1 MALTP
6 SFPVNFSTLCNLSS
20 NDWPMICHPHLCFL
34 LRVYDGRWKLSVAGK
49 DGDGHN
55 VLRAEMEILGQNK
68 SGQATPSQ
76 LQ

>member
-20 NDWPMICHPHLCFL
+20 NDRPMTRHPHLCFL
-34 LRVYDGRWKLSVAGK
+34 LLANVVRWKLCVAGK
-49 DGDGHN
+49 AGDGHD
-55 VLRAEMEILGQNK
+55 VLRDEMKVLGQTQ
-68 SGQATPSQ
+68 SGQAAPSQ